1 MRVRIKKAND
11 TRLRSRLSKYNDDII
26 EALNTTLDD
35 PKFENFDFVQSKDNK
50 EKFSVF
56 NYEKGKTEDFSYLDQ
71 DAKDFVDSLD
81 EELNKKDLFIMGE
94 DRRDPNFFVIRTKEE
109 KEEFANK
116 EQRRQQESEELLA
129 SQRQREEAFEQSVQD
144 MVSFINE
151 RVGDFIVWNDPPYQ
165 EGRRDGALRPSFGY
179 NRDNPD
185 LDKDAVRAVINE
197 YINQQD

>member
-11 TRLRSRLSKYNDDII
+11 TRLRARLSKYNDDII

-56 NYEKGKTEDFSYLDQ
+56 NYEKGKLEDFSYLDQ

-81 EELNKKDLFIMGE
+81 KELNKKDLFIMGE
-94 DRRDPNFFVIRTKEE
+94 DRRQPNFFVIRTKEE

-116 EQRRQQESEELLA
+116 EQRMQQEREERIAL
-129 SQRQREEAFEQSVQD
+129 QRQREETFEQRVQD

-151 RVGDFIVWNDPPYQ
+151 RVGDFIIWNDPRYR
-165 EGRRDGALRPSFGY
+165 ETRGGELRPSFRY
-179 NRDNPD
+179 NRDNAD
-185 LDKDAVRAVINE
+185 FNDEVVKEAVTE

>member
-11 TRLRSRLSKYNDDII
+11 TRLRSRLSQYNDDII
-26 EALNTTLDD
+26 EALNKTLDD
-35 PKFENFDFVQSKDNK
+35 PKFENFDFVQSMDNK

-56 NYEKGKTEDFSYLDQ
+56 NYEKGKAEDFSYLDQ

-94 DRRDPNFFVIRTKEE
+94 DRREPNFFVIRTKEE

-116 EQRRQQESEELLA
+116 EQRMQQEREERVA
-129 SQRQREEAFEQSVQD
+129 IQRQREETFEQRVQD

-151 RVGDFIVWNDPPYQ
+151 RVGNFIIWNDPRYR
-165 EGRRDGALRPSFGY
+165 ETRDGELRPAFRY
-179 NRDNPD
+179 NRDNANFD
-185 LDKDAVRAVINE
+185 AEAVKDAVTE